1 MRVYIL
7 GVPYEVERGYVI
19 GKDLGSIDHVRQFI
33 TIDDD
38 LEYDSVVETL
48 LHEIMHGIEYAF
60 DMDLDDKIISGLSRG
75 LYSVLVDPQNDALWA
90 AIAGSNEIMEDEID
104 VDDVAD
110 EVLEDHSGGS
120 YPDRDGFLYWNPFE
134 STQEGASQQRA
145 SRCEVE
151 NLSDA
156 VGSPRWTDPESERSR
171 ISFADACRRKAEET
185 GRTVVTTT
193 EDYIPGSV
201 SRRAGDPYW

>member
-48 LHEIMHGIEYAF
+48 MHEIMHGIEYAF
-60 DMDLDDKIISGLSRG
+60 NMDLDDKIISCLSRG
-75 LYSVLVDPQNDALWA
+75 LYSVLVDPQNDAFWA
-90 AIAGSNEIMEDEID
+90 AIAGSDEIMEDEID
-104 VDDVAD
+104 VDCNVP
-110 EVLEDHSGGS
+110 EVLEGYCPGCGSSWELCVCDYSPAPTEAGTGDGGA
-120 YPDRDGFLYWNPFE
+120 
-134 STQEGASQQRA
+134 TH
-145 SRCEVE
+145 CEVE

-156 VGSPRWTDPESERSR
+156 VGQPRWTDPEAERSR

-193 EDYIPGSV
+193 EDYIPGQNH
-201 SRRAGDPYW
+201 RRAGDPYW